1 MVPLYKFSFSFV
13 IPVTGKTFLPSIVT
27 VASPSGIDVQYL
39 RLSLASRNALSGL
52 ITISIVIGFP
62 GSISPEVLRM
72 LEITEGLNPSTLSLI
87 FPLPCPLPLV
97 YPQAM
102 MYPSCSIFCSI
113 SSGTFASV
121 LSRFAG
127 SLNSDTCDMLPFPP
141 VPAPVIRYPFSGLP
155 KNIKHTF
162 SEESIVALSSAPFE
176 TGPWDNTSSPPS
188 DFSLVITLYTSA
200 WYIFDVALIVILPAS
215 TVSEN
220 PLQNRLITITANKK
234 RLPKVCFTGFIISL
248 HSSVR
253 FIGYRVLIT
262 LKCLFF
268 I

>member
-1 MVPLYKFSFSFV
+1 
-13 IPVTGKTFLPSIVT
+13 
-27 VASPSGIDVQYL
+27 
-39 RLSLASRNALSGL
+39 
-52 ITISIVIGFP
+52 
-62 GSISPEVLRM
+62 M

-102 MYPSCSIFCSI
+102 RYPSCSIFCSI

-121 LSRFAG
+121 LPSFAG
-127 SLNSDTCDMLPFPP
+127 SLSSDICDMLPFPP

-162 SEESIVALSSAPFE
+162 SEESIVALSSAPFV

-200 WYIFDVALIVILPAS
+200 WSILDVALIVILPAS
-215 TVSEN
+215 TVCEK
-220 PLQNRLITITANKK
+220 PLLTRLTTNIATRT
-234 RLPKVCFTGFIISL
+234 RLPKVSFTDFIVFL
-248 HSSVR
+248 HSFSKINR
-253 FIGYRVLIT
+253 LRSYII
-262 LKCLFF
+262 LKCFLYCFSILISSFILLYCILFIVKF
-268 I
+268 IRILYKQKQDLHLISA